1 MNLSQTRFKVQG
13 SLTLKALFCVLFFG
27 AFLSVFLVS
36 ITWWAKILLTICILR
51 YLKEVVKK
59 YNLLRKSNI
68 QLEFWFGGEKWWN
81 LRIKSSE
88 PILCSIKYPVFV
100 SEYLIIINF
109 IVRDKMQ
116 MVSLPIFRDS
126 LDPEDFRKLKMILK
140 GC

>member
-13 SLTLKALFCVLFFG
+13 SLALKALFCVLFFG

-59 YNLLRKSNI
+59 YNLLRKSTI
-68 QLEFWFGGEKWWN
+68 QLEFWFDGEKWWN

-100 SEYLIIINF
+100 AEYLVIINF
-109 IVRDKMQ
+109 ITMDKGK

-140 GC
+140 AG